1 MAWSAIGALVIAA
14 IGHGIW
20 NLLAKRS
27 VNQQVFIA
35 LAVAA
40 GALMLTPFALTRPWQ
55 VGTTGWILIVA
66 SALFEL
72 IYYLLLGGA
81 YARGDM
87 SVVYPLARGS
97 SPLFVMLI
105 AFAWHGETP
114 SPLGLFGVLLVVVG
128 VYILPLRSMRPSDL
142 FAPLVSL
149 RNRASQLALLTGL
162 MIAGYSV
169 VDKEGVKHVDPVLF
183 YWLVLTLSVV
193 VLLPYLHLARPG
205 VVAREW
211 RNNWRN
217 VLIVGVILV
226 AGYLIILYVLMHN
239 PVGYATAVRSISVPF
254 GALLGVLVLKERF
267 SVPKLIGTA
276 VIFAGVACI
285 GWA

>member
-40 GALMLTPFALTRPWQ
+40 GALVLTPFALMRPWQ
-55 VGTTGWILIVA
+55 VGTTGWILIAA

-105 AFAWHGETP
+105 AFAWHAESP
-114 SPLGLFGVLLVVVG
+114 SPLGLFGVLLVVLG
-128 VYILPLRSMRPSDL
+128 VYILPLRTMRPSDL
-142 FAPLVSL
+142 FAPLASL

-193 VLLPYLHLARPG
+193 VLLPYLHLTRPG

-211 RNNWRN
+211 RSNWRN
-217 VLIVGVILV
+217 VLIVGAILV
-226 AGYLIILYVLMHN
+226 AGYLVILYVLQSN

>member
-40 GALMLTPFALTRPWQ
+40 GALILTPFALLRPWQ
-55 VGTTGWILIVA
+55 VSTTGWILIVT

-87 SVVYPLARGS
+87 SLVYPLARGS

-105 AFAWHGETP
+105 AFVWHAEAP
-114 SPLGLFGVLLVVVG
+114 SPLGLFGVLLIVLG
-128 VYILPLRSMRPSDL
+128 VYILPLRSMRPRDL

-193 VLLPYLHLARPG
+193 VLLPLLHGTRPG
-205 VVAREW
+205 VVAAEW
-211 RNNWRN
+211 RRNWRN
-217 VLIVGVILV
+217 VLVVGAILV
-226 AGYLIILYVLMHN
+226 AGYLVILYVLQSN

-254 GALLGVLVLKERF
+254 GALLGVWVLKERF